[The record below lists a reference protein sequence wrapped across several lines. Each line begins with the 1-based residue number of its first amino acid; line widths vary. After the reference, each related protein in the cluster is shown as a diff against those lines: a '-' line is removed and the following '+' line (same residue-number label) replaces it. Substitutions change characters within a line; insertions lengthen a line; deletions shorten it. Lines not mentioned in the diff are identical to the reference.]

1 MIIAGR
7 SREADGSPIHGE
19 WGVAEKTKVGD
30 KVLYTEY
37 EPHEPQLG
45 LCRLQNLR
53 LDDTIKG
60 MQGALEIDKNAK
72 WKLEKSG
79 EARI

>member
-1 MIIAGR
+1 MQ
-7 SREADGSPIHGE
+7 
-19 WGVAEKTKVGD
+19 VA
-30 KVLYTEY
+30 
-37 EPHEPQLG
+37 
-45 LCRLQNLR
+45 NWR